1 MVTPLN
7 ILKHAFN
14 LFSNKNPTYRPTYGS
29 SYGIRPD
36 RSRFTRGSERTIV
49 TSVCNRIAIDASA
62 IDIKHVKLD
71 KDGRYEEDIN
81 SALNNCF
88 TVEANVD
95 QAARAFFLD
104 VVISMLDEGCV
115 AVVPVETTFD
125 PQITNSYDIL
135 SMRTG
140 KIVEWFPRDVTV
152 RLYNDNT
159 GMYEDITLPKSNI
172 AIIENPLYA
181 VMNEPNSTMQRL
193 IRKLSLMD
201 IIDEESSSGK
211 LDLIIQLPYLV
222 KSEAK
227 KKQAEDRRIQIE
239 EQLKGSKYGIAY
251 IDGTEH
257 ITQLNRSVDNNLMQ
271 QVEYLTNLLYSQLG
285 ITQGILDGTADENAM
300 NNYYTRTVE
309 PIVDAIV
316 QEFIRKFLTKTAR
329 TQRQSIMYF
338 RDPFKLIPV
347 NQVSEMADKFTR
359 NEILT
364 SNEFRQIV
372 GRKPSK
378 DPAADEL
385 RNKNL
390 SQSKVDI
397 ENRLTGSKNSGNDE
411 KEEKSNE

>member
-14 LFSNKNPTYRPTYGS
+14 LFSNKNPTYRPTHGS

-88 TVEANVD
+88 TIEANVD

-125 PQITNSYDIL
+125 PQVTNSYDIL

-159 GMYEDITLPKSNI
+159 GVYEDITLPKSNI

-227 KKQAEDRRIQIE
+227 KKQAEERRIQIE

-397 ENRLTGSKNSGNDE
+397 ENRLTGSKNSDNDE

>member
-159 GMYEDITLPKSNI
+159 GMYEDITLPKSNV

-222 KSEAK
+222 KSETK
-227 KKQAEDRRIQIE
+227 KKQAEERRIQIE

-285 ITQGILDGTADENAM
+285 ITQAILDGTADENSM

-397 ENRLTGSKNSGNDE
+397 QNRLTGSKNSDNDE

>member
-397 ENRLTGSKNSGNDE
+397 ENRLAGSKNSDNDE

>member
-397 ENRLTGSKNSGNDE
+397 ENRLTGSKNSDNDE

>member
-378 DPAADEL
+378 EPAADEL

-397 ENRLTGSKNSGNDE
+397 ENRLAGSKNSDNDE

>member
-159 GMYEDITLPKSNI
+159 GMYEDITLPKSNV

-222 KSEAK
+222 KSETK
-227 KKQAEDRRIQIE
+227 KKQAEERRIQIE

-397 ENRLTGSKNSGNDE
+397 QNRLTGSKNSDNDE

>member
-88 TVEANVD
+88 TIEANVD

-115 AVVPVETTFD
+115 SVVPVETTFD
-125 PQITNSYDIL
+125 PQVTNSYDIL

-211 LDLIIQLPYLV
+211 LDLLIQLPYLV

-397 ENRLTGSKNSGNDE
+397 ENRLAGSKNSDNDE

>member
-140 KIVEWFPRDVTV
+140 KIVEWFPKDVTV

-159 GMYEDITLPKSNI
+159 GMYEDITLPKSNV

-222 KSEAK
+222 KSETK
-227 KKQAEDRRIQIE
+227 KKQAEERRIQIE

-285 ITQGILDGTADENAM
+285 ITQAILDGTADENSM

-397 ENRLTGSKNSGNDE
+397 ENRLTGSKNSDNDE

>member
-159 GMYEDITLPKSNI
+159 GMYEDITLPKSNV

-397 ENRLTGSKNSGNDE
+397 ENRLAGSKNSDNDE

>member
-125 PQITNSYDIL
+125 PQVTNSYDIL

-397 ENRLTGSKNSGNDE
+397 ENRLTGSKNSDNDE

>member
-125 PQITNSYDIL
+125 PQVTNSYDIL

-397 ENRLTGSKNSGNDE
+397 ENRLAGSKNSDNDE

>member
-125 PQITNSYDIL
+125 PQVTNSYDIL

-159 GMYEDITLPKSNI
+159 GMYEDITLPKGNI

-397 ENRLTGSKNSGNDE
+397 ENRLTGSKNSDNDE

>member
-14 LFSNKNPTYRPTYGS
+14 LFSNKNPTYRSTYGS

-159 GMYEDITLPKSNI
+159 GMYEDITLPKSNV

-222 KSEAK
+222 KSETK
-227 KKQAEDRRIQIE
+227 KKQAEERRIQIE

-285 ITQGILDGTADENAM
+285 ITQAILDGTADENSM

-397 ENRLTGSKNSGNDE
+397 QNRLTGSKNSDNDE